1 MSLLTRS
8 DKGEKMS
15 YGKKLTNAELT
26 TFLNANRHGI
36 LAFAGR
42 TPYALPMG
50 YLYRE
55 KTMLLCL
62 TDEGK
67 KKERLKKSESVC
79 YTICK
84 PRWETEGLKT
94 PCTSAVIEGKLET
107 VKDKSVYGLGT
118 KKFENMTLYKIN
130 ITEMGARKC
139 NRKPCELFA
148 GKSAAAIKA
157 MVKKKA

>member
-1 MSLLTRS
+1 
-8 DKGEKMS
+8 MS

-26 TFLNANRHGI
+26 IFLNANRHGI
-36 LAFAGR
+36 LAFAGG

-55 KTMLLCL
+55 KTLLLCL
-62 TDEGK
+62 TDKGK
-67 KKERLKKSESVC
+67 KMERLKKNKTVC

-94 PCTSAVIEGKLET
+94 PCTSSVIEGKLEA
-107 VKDKSVYGLGT
+107 VKDKSVYGLGS
-118 KKFENMTLYKIN
+118 KKLENMTLYKLSIA
-130 ITEMGARKC
+130 EMGARKC

-148 GKSAAAIKA
+148 DKSSAAIKA
-157 MVKKKA
+157 KGKKKG

>member
-1 MSLLTRS
+1 
-8 DKGEKMS
+8 MS
-15 YGKKLTNAELT
+15 YGKKLTNAELIS
-26 TFLNANRHGI
+26 FLNANRHGI

-50 YLYRE
+50 YIYRE
-55 KTMLLCL
+55 KTLLLCL

-67 KKERLKKSESVC
+67 KMERLRKNKAVC

-84 PRWETEGLKT
+84 PRWETEAFKT
-94 PCTSAVIEGKLET
+94 PCTSVVIEGKLET

-118 KKFENMTLYKIN
+118 KQFAKMQLFKLAIN
-130 ITEMGARKC
+130 ELGARKC

-148 GKSAAAIKA
+148 GKSSAAIKA

>member
-1 MSLLTRS
+1 
-8 DKGEKMS
+8 MS
-15 YGKKLTNAELT
+15 YGKKLTNAELI

-50 YLYRE
+50 YIYRE
-55 KTMLLCL
+55 KTLLLCL

-67 KKERLKKSESVC
+67 KMERIKKNKAVC

-84 PRWETEGLKT
+84 PRWETEALKT
-94 PCTSAVIEGKLET
+94 PCTSVVIEGKLET

-118 KKFENMTLYKIN
+118 KQFAKMQLFKLAIN
-130 ITEMGARKC
+130 ELGARKC

-148 GKSAAAIKA
+148 GKSSAAIKA
-157 MVKKKA
+157 LVKKK

>member
-1 MSLLTRS
+1 
-8 DKGEKMS
+8 MS
-15 YGKKLTNAELT
+15 YGKKLTNAELI

-55 KTMLLCL
+55 KTLLLCL

-67 KKERLKKSESVC
+67 KKERLKKNKTVC

-94 PCTSAVIEGKLET
+94 PCTSAVIEGKLEV
-107 VKDKSVYGLGT
+107 VKDKSVYGLGA
-118 KKFENMTLYKIN
+118 KKFENMTLYKLSIA
-130 ITEMGARKC
+130 EMGARKC

-148 GKSAAAIKA
+148 NKSGAAIKA
-157 MVKKKA
+157 MEKKKR

>member
-1 MSLLTRS
+1 
-8 DKGEKMS
+8 MS

-26 TFLNANRHGI
+26 VFLNANRHGI

-50 YLYRE
+50 YLCRE
-55 KTMLLCL
+55 KTLLLCL

-67 KKERLKKSESVC
+67 KMERLKKNKTVC

-84 PRWETEGLKT
+84 PRWETEKLKT
-94 PCTSAVIEGKLET
+94 PCTSAVIEGKLEV
-107 VKDKSVYGLGT
+107 VKDKSVYGLGS
-118 KKFENMTLYKIN
+118 KKLETMTLYKLAIA
-130 ITEMGARKC
+130 EMGARKC

-148 GKSAAAIKA
+148 GKSGATVKA
-157 MVKKKA
+157 RGKKKR

>member
-1 MSLLTRS
+1 
-8 DKGEKMS
+8 MS
-15 YGKKLTNAELT
+15 YGKKLTNAELI

-36 LAFAGR
+36 LALAGK

-55 KTMLLCL
+55 KTLLLCL

-67 KKERLKKSESVC
+67 KMERLKKSKSIC

-84 PRWETEGLKT
+84 PRWETEKLKT
-94 PCTSAVIEGKLET
+94 PCTSAVIEGKLEA
-107 VKDKSVYGLGT
+107 VKDKSMYGLGS
-118 KKFENMTLYKIN
+118 KKLENMTLYKLAIA
-130 ITEMGARKC
+130 EMGARKC

-148 GKSAAAIKA
+148 GKSGAAVKA
-157 MVKKKA
+157 RGKKKA

>member
-1 MSLLTRS
+1 
-8 DKGEKMS
+8 MS
-15 YGKKLTNAELT
+15 YGKKLTNAELIA
-26 TFLNANRHGI
+26 FLNANRHGI

-50 YLYRE
+50 YIYRE
-55 KTMLLCL
+55 KTLLLCL

-67 KKERLKKSESVC
+67 KMERLKKNKTIC

-94 PCTSAVIEGKLET
+94 PCTSAVIEGKLEA
-107 VKDKSVYGLGT
+107 VKDKSVYGLGA
-118 KKFENMTLYKIN
+118 KKFENMTLYKLAIA
-130 ITEMGARKC
+130 EMGARKC

-148 GKSAAAIKA
+148 GKSGAAVKDRG
-157 MVKKKA
+157 KKKG

>member
-1 MSLLTRS
+1 
-8 DKGEKMS
+8 MS
-15 YGKKLTNAELT
+15 YGKKLTNAELIA
-26 TFLNANRHGI
+26 FLNANRHGI

-55 KTMLLCL
+55 KTLLLCL

-67 KKERLKKSESVC
+67 KKERLKKSKSVC

-94 PCTSAVIEGKLET
+94 PCTSAVIEGKLEA
-107 VKDKSVYGLGT
+107 VKDKSVYGLGS
-118 KKFENMTLYKIN
+118 KKFENMTLYKLSIA
-130 ITEMGARKC
+130 EMGARKC

-148 GKSAAAIKA
+148 GKSGVVVKA
-157 MVKKKA
+157 RGKKKR